1 MECKSLLGGGAGT
14 NSTNSTPA
22 ANSSN
27 TSDASAAAARRVPR
41 RSLRRALLQ
50 ALPLPTDV
58 SLDSAARRAL
68 LQALPL
74 PTDVSLDSVVGG
86 VFLGVDSWQVLT
98 ASHSSSS
105 HLNLCRFCH

>member
-1 MECKSLLGGGAGT
+1 VDECQSLLGGGAGT
-14 NSTNSTPA
+14 NSTPP

-27 TSDASAAAARRVPR
+27 TSNTSSASAASARRIPR

-58 SLDSAARRAL
+58 SLDSA
-68 LQALPL
+68 
-74 PTDVSLDSVVGG
+74 VGG

-98 ASHSSSS
+98 AAHSSIS
-105 HLNLCRFCH
+105 HLNLCSFCQ